1 MHYIK
6 CMSNCRH
13 RLNEKDAFLRL
24 ENGLRSQGAR
34 ITAPRRSIL
43 KAALEQKS
51 PFSADA
57 LKPHAKSDLA
67 TIYRTLTL
75 FEELGLL
82 NRIDVGGDS
91 AIYEIA
97 AKDQNHHHHYFVCR
111 QCRFREP
118 MEICSFTTEELSL
131 KKRGFSDLRHRVEFS
146 GLCPKCTSG
155 TSRAAK

>member
-1 MHYIK
+1 
-6 CMSNCRH
+6 MSNCRH
-13 RLNEKDAFLRL
+13 RLTEKDAFLRL
-24 ENGLRSQGAR
+24 ESGLRMQGAR

-57 LKPHAKSDLA
+57 LRTYAKGDLA

-97 AKDQNHHHHYFVCR
+97 AKDQSHHHHYFVCR
-111 QCRFREP
+111 KCRFREP
-118 MEICSFTTEELSL
+118 MEICSFSAEELSL

-146 GLCPKCTSG
+146 GLCPKCTAG
-155 TSRAAK
+155 KKNERK